1 MSEVLHLQPG
11 LHAPARARHWL
22 ADACRAWG
30 CQDLAP
36 DAVLLVD
43 ELTTNVVLHAGT
55 NCLVEADFDDL
66 ALLVRVSDEIPGDL
80 RSAEATLYG
89 ERGRGLMI
97 VDALANAWGV
107 NPTPTGKSVW
117 FALGPRH
124 RPNPAPAW
132 GDSIAGT
139 HRWRLAIDDRS
150 RSTSGPIAADLTA
163 RDALAGRHGT

>member
-1 MSEVLHLQPG
+1 MSEVLQLQHG

-22 ADACRAWG
+22 ADACRVWG

-66 ALLVRVSDEIPGDL
+66 ALVVRVSDEMPGDL
-80 RSAEATLYG
+80 RAAETTLHG

-117 FALGPRH
+117 FALWTPTPTEPRTRMGRLDRWH
-124 RPNPAPAW
+124 PSLAP
-132 GDSIAGT
+132 GNRRQI
-139 HRWRLAIDDRS
+139 
-150 RSTSGPIAADLTA
+150 P
-163 RDALAGRHGT
+163 